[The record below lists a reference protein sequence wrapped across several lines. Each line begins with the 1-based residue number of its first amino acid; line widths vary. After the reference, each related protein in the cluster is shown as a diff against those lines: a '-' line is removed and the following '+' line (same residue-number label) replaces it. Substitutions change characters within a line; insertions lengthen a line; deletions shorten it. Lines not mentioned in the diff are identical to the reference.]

1 MDRDRKECQPIEAF
15 GCKVAHRIKHPDMF
29 IVGDEVG
36 GNTSQK
42 GDDHIGGTL
51 HLCERNFT
59 PQSKTLNKDKRFIL
73 MGLTTLTAKKRNQT
87 MFLKFM
93 KFQIIYTVSY

>member
-1 MDRDRKECQPIEAF
+1 MDRNGKECQPIEAF
-15 GCKVAHRIKHPDMF
+15 GCKVTHRIKHPDMC

-42 GDDHIGGTL
+42 GDSHIGGIL

-59 PQSKTLNKDKRFIL
+59 PQSKTSNKDKRFTS
-73 MGLTTLTAKKRNQT
+73 MGLTTLTGKPLMCCVIFKGT
-87 MFLKFM
+87 FFFLSDGK
-93 KFQIIYTVSY
+93 